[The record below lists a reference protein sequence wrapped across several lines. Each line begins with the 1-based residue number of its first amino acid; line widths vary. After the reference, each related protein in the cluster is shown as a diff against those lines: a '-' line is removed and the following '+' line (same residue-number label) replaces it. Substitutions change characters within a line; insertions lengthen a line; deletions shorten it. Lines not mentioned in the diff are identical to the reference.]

1 MALINIAI
9 IAKWN
14 SSLNNDKLT
23 VDSKYVRISEH
34 FSDNTGPLLV
44 YPANRHAAFQRRN
57 LPITL

>member
-1 MALINIAI
+1 MALLNIAI

-14 SSLNNDKLT
+14 SNLNDDKLT

-44 YPANRHAAFQRRN
+44 YPANRYAAFQ
-57 LPITL
+57 